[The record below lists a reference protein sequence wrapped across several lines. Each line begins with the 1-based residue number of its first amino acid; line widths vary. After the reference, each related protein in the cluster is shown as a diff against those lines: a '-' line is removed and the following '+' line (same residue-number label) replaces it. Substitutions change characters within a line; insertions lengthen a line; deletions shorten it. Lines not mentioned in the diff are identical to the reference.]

1 MCKFKV
7 GIFIVFTRMLFNCK
21 EAKMSTPQ
29 NYEETL
35 LWKKAVELVNKIQDF
50 RRNLPNSEM
59 DIYSI
64 NSKLENSIS
73 ELSQYLEESYRSKS
87 KLAKD
92 KNSFLAELVLNEC
105 IDNLKRANRL
115 KYGEASSIIEDAE
128 KFKKI
133 LNGREFI
140 FS

>member
-1 MCKFKV
+1 
-7 GIFIVFTRMLFNCK
+7 
-21 EAKMSTPQ
+21 MSTPQ

-35 LWKKAVELVNKIQDF
+35 LWKKAVELVQKIQDF
-50 RRNLPNSEM
+50 RRNLPNPEM

-73 ELSQYLEESYRSKS
+73 ELSLYLEESYRSKS

-92 KNSFLAELVLNEC
+92 KNSFLAELALNEC
-105 IDNLKRANRL
+105 IENLKKANRL
-115 KYGEASSIIEDAE
+115 KFGEASSIIEDAE

-133 LNGREFI
+133 LNGKEFI